1 MPLAL
6 FALAL
11 TAFGVGT
18 SEFAIMGLLPQVA
31 HGVRVSIPDAGGLIT
46 AYAAGVIVGAPLLTA
61 ASARLPRRTT
71 LMMVAALLA
80 AGSALSA
87 VASGYGLLL
96 AARVVAGV
104 PQGALFGVG
113 SVVAAQLVPPERR
126 ATAMSVMFGGFTMAN
141 VAGVPLV
148 TWLGQAAG
156 WRATFWAIGA
166 LGVLSMVGIAA
177 LVPRRLRPEDETGL
191 RAELATLRRP
201 QVWLAMGVTTAGFG
215 GVFASFTYVTP
226 MMTTV
231 AGFSGSSMTAL
242 LVVFGLGMA
251 AGNLVAGRYA
261 GRRLMPSLY
270 VFLAG
275 LTIVLTLFT
284 MTAHSKVLAAC
295 TLFLLGL
302 FGFATVPALQ
312 MRILDK
318 ATGAP
323 TLASALNLSAFN
335 IANALGAFLGGM
347 VIRAGFGYTGPN
359 AIGAVL
365 AATGLALA
373 ICSGL
378 VDARAKEAIAR

>member
-6 FALAL
+6 LALAV

-31 HGVRVSIPDAGGLIT
+31 QGVGVSIPDAGGLIT
-46 AYAAGVIVGAPLLTA
+46 GYAAGVIVGAPLLTA

-71 LMMVAALLA
+71 LMIVAALLA

-87 VASGYGLLL
+87 LASGYGLLL

-126 ATAMSVMFGGFTMAN
+126 ASAMSVMFGGFTLAN

-148 TWLGQAAG
+148 TWLGQTAG
-156 WRATFWAIGA
+156 WRATFWAIAALGA
-166 LGVLSMVGIAA
+166 LSMAGIAA

-201 QVWLAMGVTTAGFG
+201 QVWLAMAVTTAGFG

-231 AGFSGSSMTAL
+231 AGFSGSSMTLL

-251 AGNLVAGRYA
+251 TGNLVSGRFA

-275 LTIVLTLFT
+275 LSIVLSLFV
-284 MTAHSKVLAAC
+284 MTAHSKVLAVC
-295 TLFLLGL
+295 TLFLLGV

-312 MRILDK
+312 LRILDK
-318 ATGAP
+318 AAGAP

-347 VIRAGFGYTGPN
+347 AIRAGYGYTGPN
-359 AIGAVL
+359 AVGAVL

-373 ICSGL
+373 VCSGL
-378 VDARAKEAIAR
+378 LDARAKAAIAR

>member
-6 FALAL
+6 FALAV

-31 HGVRVSIPDAGGLIT
+31 QGVGVSIPDAGGLIT
-46 AYAAGVIVGAPLLTA
+46 GYAAGVIVGAPLLTA

-71 LMMVAALLA
+71 LMIVAALLA

-126 ATAMSVMFGGFTMAN
+126 ASAMSVMFGGFTMAN

-156 WRATFWAIGA
+156 WRATFWAVAALGA
-166 LGVLSMVGIAA
+166 LSMAGIAA

-191 RAELATLRRP
+191 RSELATLRRP
-201 QVWLAMGVTTAGFG
+201 QVWLAMAVTTAGFG

-231 AGFSGSSMTAL
+231 AGFSRSSMTLL

-251 AGNLVAGRYA
+251 AGNLVSGRFA

-275 LTIVLTLFT
+275 LTVVLGLFV

-335 IANALGAFLGGM
+335 IANGLGAYLGGM
-347 VIRAGFGYTGPN
+347 VIRAGYGYTAPN
-359 AIGAVL
+359 AVGAVL

-373 ICSGL
+373 VCSGL
-378 VDARAKEAIAR
+378 LDARAKAVIAR

>member
-6 FALAL
+6 LALAV

-31 HGVRVSIPDAGGLIT
+31 QGVGVSIPDAGGLIT

-71 LMMVAALLA
+71 LMIVAALLV

-126 ATAMSVMFGGFTMAN
+126 ASAMSVMFGGFTMAN

-156 WRATFWAIGA
+156 WRATFWAIAALGA
-166 LGVLSMVGIAA
+166 LSMAGIAA

-191 RAELATLRRP
+191 RSELATLRRP
-201 QVWLAMGVTTAGFG
+201 QVWLAMAVTTAGFG

-231 AGFSGSSMTAL
+231 AGFSESSMTPL
-242 LVVFGLGMA
+242 MVVFGLGMA
-251 AGNLVAGRYA
+251 TGNLVSGRFA

-275 LTIVLTLFT
+275 LTIVLTLFV
-284 MTAHSKVLAAC
+284 MTAHSKVLAVC

-347 VIRAGFGYTGPN
+347 VIRAGYGYSGPN
-359 AIGAVL
+359 AVGAVL

-373 ICSGL
+373 VCSGL
-378 VDARAKEAIAR
+378 LDARAKAAIAR

>member
-6 FALAL
+6 FALAV

-31 HGVRVSIPDAGGLIT
+31 RGVGVSIPDAGGLIT
-46 AYAAGVIVGAPLLTA
+46 GYAAGVIVGAPLLTA
-61 ASARLPRRTT
+61 ASARLSRRTT
-71 LMMVAALLA
+71 LLVVAALLV
-80 AGSALSA
+80 AGSVLSA
-87 VASGYGLLL
+87 VASGYGVLLV
-96 AARVVAGV
+96 ARVVAGV

-113 SVVAAQLVPPERR
+113 AVVAARLVPPERR
-126 ATAMSVMFGGFTMAN
+126 ASAMSVLFGGFTMAN

-148 TWLGQAAG
+148 TWLGQVAG
-156 WRATFWAIGA
+156 WRATFWAIAALGA
-166 LGVLSMVGIAA
+166 LSMAGIAL
-177 LVPRRLRPEDETGL
+177 LVPRDLRPEEQVGL
-191 RAELATLRRP
+191 GSELAALRRP
-201 QVWLAMGVTTAGFG
+201 QVWLAMAVTTAGFG
-215 GVFASFTYVTP
+215 GVFASFTYITP

-231 AGFSGSSMTAL
+231 AGFGASSMTVL

-251 AGNLVAGRYA
+251 TGNVVSGRFA

-275 LTIVLTLFT
+275 LTVVLSLFVV
-284 MTAHSKVLAAC
+284 TAHSKVLAAC
-295 TLFLLGL
+295 TLFMLGL

-312 MRILDK
+312 MRVLDK

-373 ICSGL
+373 LCSGRI
-378 VDARAKEAIAR
+378 DKRAKAAATR

>member
-1 MPLAL
+1 M
-6 FALAL
+6 ALAV

-31 HGVRVSIPDAGGLIT
+31 QGVGVSIPDAGGLIT
-46 AYAAGVIVGAPLLTA
+46 GYAAGVIVGAPLLTA

-71 LMMVAALLA
+71 LMIVAALLA

-87 VASGYGLLL
+87 LASGYGLLL

-126 ATAMSVMFGGFTMAN
+126 ASAMSVMFGGFTLAN

-148 TWLGQAAG
+148 TWLGQTAG
-156 WRATFWAIGA
+156 WRATFWAIAALGA
-166 LGVLSMVGIAA
+166 LSMAGIAA

-201 QVWLAMGVTTAGFG
+201 QVWLAMAVTTAGFG

-231 AGFSGSSMTAL
+231 AGFSGSSMTLL

-251 AGNLVAGRYA
+251 TGNLVSGRFA

-275 LTIVLTLFT
+275 LSIVLSLFV
-284 MTAHSKVLAAC
+284 MTAHSKVLAVC
-295 TLFLLGL
+295 TLFLLGV

-312 MRILDK
+312 LRILDK
-318 ATGAP
+318 AAGAP

-347 VIRAGFGYTGPN
+347 AIRAGYGYTGPN
-359 AIGAVL
+359 AVGAVL

-373 ICSGL
+373 VCSGL
-378 VDARAKEAIAR
+378 LDARAKAAIAR